1 MRQRLIG
8 ARGAERPRGRYV
20 RGGRAA
26 PSGAALAGPAVGRPQ
41 PRPAHAVGRAQRR
54 PAPGRRRAA
63 RSLRTLAAAANSRK
77 SLTWA
82 LTIKLTCN
90 NENVKHR
97 ECTAR
102 IAHDYALAD

>member
-1 MRQRLIG
+1 MCKGWWDNDWSALEG
-8 ARGAERPRGRYV
+8 PRGREAERPV
-20 RGGRAA
+20 RT
-26 PSGAALAGPAVGRPQ
+26 
-41 PRPAHAVGRAQRR
+41 
-54 PAPGRRRAA
+54 RRAGGA
-63 RSLRTLAAAANSRK
+63 GSLRTLAAAANSRE